1 MGSRPQDEKLR
12 RRQEEDR
19 LACDIVD
26 ECRVQL
32 MLRFRF
38 LDRALWRMG
47 LEPVRAGGAYPLAT
61 DGERVLCDPPRAIAR
76 FRGSFDE
83 SVRDCLHLVMHCIFL
98 HPFAKARKN
107 REAWSLTCDIIAE
120 SAAMEMCGGRFASA
134 DDPARGEALSELR
147 MLVGRLL
154 PGKVYDLVEAMV
166 ETPEGQHHRGLGR
179 SALNQW
185 HDLFERDDHG
195 AWPAFG
201 PGAGEGADD
210 GEPSDRE
217 GDGAADGI
225 RTQAAGDQDEADAPP
240 PELPQ
245 PQSAAGTEGADEA
258 EGDQAAPDAGAE
270 EADER
275 QGGDAAESGEG
286 AGHQPSAEEPERQW
300 RDLAKQMEMDLQTFS
315 REWGEG
321 AGELMANLAVA
332 NRQRCDYS
340 GFLRR
345 FMVVAEEMQL
355 NMDEFDYAY
364 YSYGME
370 LYRNM
375 PLVEPLEY
383 KESKRVRDFAIV
395 LDTSESVSGPLVR
408 RFVEHTF
415 EMRKSSEDYATSVNV
430 HVIQCDSKV
439 QSDLK
444 VTDLRDVDALMEG
457 FVVRGFGGTDF
468 RPAFAYVDA
477 LAKRGEFGDLKGLV
491 YFTDG
496 YGSFPEKAPGYDVAF
511 VFMEQEGEPTPP
523 VPPWAMKVTID
534 EDAMGEL
541 GKGAAL

>member
-1 MGSRPQDEKLR
+1 MGQGAHDEKLR

-19 LACDIVD
+19 LAADIVD
-26 ECRVQL
+26 ECRTQL

-38 LDRALWRMG
+38 LDRALWRMA
-47 LEPVRAGGAYPLAT
+47 LEPVRAQGAYPLAT
-61 DGERVLCDPPRAIAR
+61 DGERVFCDPPRVVAR
-76 FRGSFDE
+76 FRESFDE

-98 HPFAKARKN
+98 HPFAKGRRN
-107 REAWSLTCDIIAE
+107 REAWSLACDIIAE
-120 SAAMEMCGGRFASA
+120 NAVMEMCGDRFASPE
-134 DDPARGEALSELR
+134 DPARREALGVVR
-147 MLVGRLL
+147 MLVGKLV

-166 ETPEGQHHRGLGR
+166 ETPEGQHCRGLGR
-179 SALNQW
+179 SALNEW
-185 HDLFERDDHG
+185 HALFERDDHA

-201 PGAGEGADD
+201 QPAPGGEGQEGAQPGEPGDEEAAEGVRAEDAGEQPDASPPGSAQPEPDAADEGPEAGSEGQAVADDEAQGADAQQ
-210 GEPSDRE
+210 E
-217 GDGAADGI
+217 GDVGA
-225 RTQAAGDQDEADAPP
+225 Q
-240 PELPQ
+240 
-245 PQSAAGTEGADEA
+245 
-258 EGDQAAPDAGAE
+258 
-270 EADER
+270 
-275 QGGDAAESGEG
+275 GEG
-286 AGHQPSAEEPERQW
+286 RGEDGSDQELEQQW

-315 REWGEG
+315 RSWGEG

-332 NRQRCDYS
+332 GRQRCDYS
-340 GFLRR
+340 DFLRR
-345 FMVVAEEMQL
+345 FMVAAEEMRL

-395 LDTSESVSGPLVR
+395 IDTSESVSGPLVR

-415 EMRKSSEDYATSVNV
+415 AMLKSSEDYATTVNV
-430 HVIQCDSKV
+430 RVIQCDSKV
-439 QSDLK
+439 RSDLK

-468 RPAFAYVDA
+468 RPALAYVDA
-477 LAKRGEFGDLKGLV
+477 LAKQGDLGDLKGVV

-511 VFMEQEGEPTPP
+511 VFVEQEGELTPP
-523 VPPWAMKVTID
+523 VPPWAIKVTID
-534 EDAMGEL
+534 EDSIGEL
-541 GKGAAL
+541 EKGATA